1 MQEISI
7 KNGAIYFTS
16 LEKEAKGK
24 ISILRIWDGKCEI
37 TMSGGMDMTIASADA
52 VSAINNAALDS
63 AKNYSYR
70 FRSALKIACK
80 LTQPSLVDHIEC
92 HKYALD
98 DVFCGISKSLGEIDM
113 FSNLFSIE
121 DYLNERE

>member
-1 MQEISI
+1 MQEITI

-16 LEKEAKGK
+16 LEKEARGK

-37 TMSGGMDMTIASADA
+37 TISGGMDMTISATDA

-70 FRSALKIACK
+70 FRSALRIACK
-80 LTQPSLVDHIEC
+80 LTKPSLVDHIEC

-98 DVFCGISKSLGEIDM
+98 DTFGGISKTLGEIDM
-113 FSNLFSIE
+113 FSDSFSIE
-121 DYLNERE
+121 DYLNDQQ